1 MSKLEVRALSTA
13 DPSKFVLGAASA
25 ARLAAMT
32 DLPADKLRDRSLSS
46 IVEEHRFHIDP
57 HLLFFRRICG
67 KVVKT
72 DPVTHIDQ
80 PVPFAT
86 VQVEDT
92 DCSFLGYFPSD
103 SPWSWLFPFFCRREV
118 IATARTDECGNF
130 CVWVPRFDIDWIL
143 RFRRERHCYPIIFQ
157 HPSLGEILKGLDPR
171 ATLPFPRKKPDPDP
185 GPLAQLD
192 RAKLAARI
200 ANSFGPAVAA
210 RLDRLQTTTKFGAMT
225 GDAAAALDAPADL
238 HFLQPPLSAEFRT
251 VVKDAAKDTAKRRST
266 AVASTLAARIGVQ
279 AESIQGLDL
288 RHYAGPFW
296 RCYDV
301 FVPEWVPILDVPD
314 ITFRVLQDTNGDGVE
329 EQIYGESYFA
339 VRWDDTSNAPVT
351 LHVGPNAL
359 ASTLCGQPQIPCGNV
374 PAIVMAGRLPV
385 TGDPLTYDGTMGD
398 ASAGYALRT
407 NRPHPSGAFSEA
419 LPLPAGQA
427 PVSGVLSL
435 FGCNKTDLTATHYRL
450 MYRYSSNGG
459 VSFTTATP
467 FLNMPH
473 SLFRLNG
480 SGVGE
485 WYSAIPDSQGW
496 FSIALPPGPNAWLPQ
511 DLLIDW
517 PSESLAS
524 GLYGVTLQ
532 LGTGGSSVSS
542 SSAEVAFVVDN
553 TSPTGPLAVEVG
565 PSAAGPFV
573 PIDDICPVVR
583 RGAIPQDRY
592 FRVTLSAAARHL
604 RSTELW
610 ASGCGGGEFAFVSGT
625 GGVQASMGST
635 TYQHWHDSVGDNDQ
649 VLQVIY
655 RLPAGAQEGTYSFG
669 GIVSGRA
676 FSPNDGAGYTAVP
689 PWQYDPDSVH
699 IYPSVAFSVFNAA
712 P

>member
-1 MSKLEVRALSTA
+1 MSKLEVRALSTS
-13 DPSKFVLGAASA
+13 DPSKYVLGAASA

-32 DLPADKLRDRSLSS
+32 DLPAEKLRDRSLSA
-46 IVEEHRFHIDP
+46 IIDDFGYQIDP

-72 DPVTHIDQ
+72 NPVTHVDQ
-80 PVPFAT
+80 PVPYAT

-92 DCSFLGYFPSD
+92 DCSFLGYFPPG
-103 SPWSWLFPFFCRREV
+103 SPWTWLFPFLCHREV
-118 IATARTDECGNF
+118 IATARADECGNF

-157 HPSLGEILKGLDPR
+157 RPTLGEILKGLDPR
-171 ATLPFPRKKPDPDP
+171 APVPFPKGPWPGPDP
-185 GPLAQLD
+185 GPLAGLD
-192 RAKLAARI
+192 RAKLATRI
-200 ANSFGPAVAA
+200 ATSFGPGVAA
-210 RLDRLQTTTKFGAMT
+210 RIDRLQNSAKFGAMI
-225 GDAAAALDAPADL
+225 GEAAAALDALADL
-238 HFLQPPLSAEFRT
+238 GFLQPPLSAELRT
-251 VVKDAAKDTAKRRST
+251 SAKATTGKDAAGKAI
-266 AVASTLAARIGVQ
+266 AATLASRISVDADGLK
-279 AESIQGLDL
+279 GLDL
-288 RHYAGPFW
+288 RNYAGPFW

-301 FVPEWVPILDVPD
+301 FVPEWSPILDVPD

-329 EQIYGESYFA
+329 EQIYGESYFS
-339 VRWDDTSNAPVT
+339 VRWDDSSSGPVT
-351 LHVGPNAL
+351 LHAGPNAL
-359 ASTLCGQPQIPCGNV
+359 ASSLCGQPAIPCGNV

-385 TGDPLTYDGTMGD
+385 TGDPLVYDGTLGD
-398 ASAGYALRT
+398 PSAGYARRT

-419 LPLPAGQA
+419 LPLPESQA
-427 PVSGVLSL
+427 PVAGVLSL
-435 FGCNKTDLTATHYRL
+435 FGCNKTDPAATHYRL

-459 VSFTTATP
+459 VSFTTPTP

-480 SGVGE
+480 VGLGE
-485 WYSAIPDSQGW
+485 WHSAIPDSLGW
-496 FSIALPPGPNAWLPQ
+496 YPIALPPGPNPWMPQ

-517 PSESLAS
+517 PSQSLAS
-524 GLYGVTLQ
+524 GLYGVTLE
-532 LGTGGSSVSS
+532 LGTGGSAVTS
-542 SSAEVAFVVDN
+542 SSAEVAFMVDN

-565 PSAAGPFV
+565 PSAVGPFV
-573 PIDDICPVVR
+573 PIDEICPVVR

-604 RSTELW
+604 RSAELW
-610 ASGCGGGEFAFVSGT
+610 ASGCGGGVFAFVNGV
-625 GGVQASMGST
+625 GGHQASPGST

-655 RLPAGAQEGTYSFG
+655 RLPAGTQEGTYSFG

-699 IYPSVAFSVFNAA
+699 IYLSVAFSVINAA

>member
-1 MSKLEVRALSTA
+1 MSVKEVRALSTS
-13 DPSKFVLGAASA
+13 DPAKFMLGAASA
-25 ARLAAMT
+25 NRLAAMT
-32 DLPADKLRDRSLSS
+32 GLPAEKLRDRSLQAISD
-46 IVEEHRFHIDP
+46 EFRFHIDP
-57 HLLFFRRICG
+57 MLLFFRKICG

-72 DPVTHIDQ
+72 DPVTHVDQ

-92 DCSFLGYFPSD
+92 DCSFLGFFPVN
-103 SPWSWLFPFFCRREV
+103 SPWSWLFPFHCHREV
-118 IATARTDECGNF
+118 IATTRTDECGNF

-157 HPSLGEILKGLDPR
+157 RPTLGDILKGIDPQ
-171 ATLPFPRKKPDPDP
+171 ATLPFPWKKPDPDP
-185 GPLAQLD
+185 GPLAVLN
-192 RAKLAARI
+192 RARLASQI
-200 ANSFGPAVAA
+200 ATSFGPGVAA
-210 RLDRLQTTTKFGAMT
+210 RLDRLQTTAKFGAMIGEAT
-225 GDAAAALDAPADL
+225 AALDAPADL
-238 HFLQPPLSAEFRT
+238 SFLQPPLGAELQPMA
-251 VVKDAAKDTAKRRST
+251 KPAAKGRGP
-266 AVASTLAARIGVQ
+266 AVAATLAARLGV
-279 AESIQGLDL
+279 EVEGLKGLDL

-329 EQIYGESYFA
+329 EQIYGESYFV
-339 VRWDDTSNAPVT
+339 VRWDDTSSAPVT
-351 LHVGPNAL
+351 LHAGPNAL
-359 ASTLCGQPQIPCGNV
+359 SSNLCGQPLIPCGNV

-385 TGDPLTYDGTMGD
+385 TGDPLVYDGTLGD
-398 ASAGYALRT
+398 ASAGYARRT

-419 LPLPAGQA
+419 LPLPEGQA
-427 PVSGVLSL
+427 PLAGVLSL
-435 FGCNKTDLTATHYRL
+435 FGCNKTDPKATHYRL
-450 MYRYSSNGG
+450 VYRFSSNAGA
-459 VSFTTATP
+459 SFTTATP

-480 SGVGE
+480 VGVGE
-485 WYSAIPDSQGW
+485 WHSAVPDSMGW
-496 FSIALPPGPNAWLPQ
+496 YPIALPPGPNPWLPQ

-517 PSESLAS
+517 PSQSLAS

-532 LGTGGSSVSS
+532 LGTGGANVTS

-553 TSPTGPLAVEVG
+553 TAPTGPMTVEVG
-565 PSAAGPFV
+565 PSAAGPFT

-583 RGAIPQDRY
+583 RGVIPQDRY
-592 FRVTLSAAARHL
+592 FRVTLHAAARHL
-604 RSTELW
+604 RSTQLW
-610 ASGCGGGEFAFVSGT
+610 ASGCGGGAFTFVSGV
-625 GGVQASMGST
+625 GGHQAVPGST
-635 TYQHWHDSVGDNDQ
+635 LYQHWHDSVTDNDQ

-655 RLPAGAQEGTYSFG
+655 QLAAGTLEGTYSFG
-669 GIVSGRA
+669 AIVSGRA

-689 PWQYDPDSVH
+689 PWAYDPDLVH